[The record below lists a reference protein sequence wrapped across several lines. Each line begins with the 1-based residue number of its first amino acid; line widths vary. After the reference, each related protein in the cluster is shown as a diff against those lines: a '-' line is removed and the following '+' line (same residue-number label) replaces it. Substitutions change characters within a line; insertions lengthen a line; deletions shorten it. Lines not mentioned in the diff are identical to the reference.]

1 MSATGGSEML
11 EAVAIDGPAGS
22 GKSSVARRI
31 AAVRG
36 YLYVDTGAMYRAV
49 ALAALRQGIDLES
62 PDAMFALF
70 KNLNIAFDASGERLL
85 LNGEDV
91 SDDIRAP
98 EVARNVKFAARL
110 PAVRSAMAA
119 AQRAMAD
126 QRPVVME
133 GRDIATVVLPGAK
146 WKFFLTARP
155 EVRAH
160 RRHAEMLAAGREAS
174 YDTILEDIRRRD
186 ESDFQI
192 GPMRKAMDLAN
203 NNGGIELVDTSDMTP
218 DEAVHHILDRM

>member
-1 MSATGGSEML
+1 MSATGGSEIL

-49 ALAALRQGIDLES
+49 ALAALRRGVDLES

-70 KNLNIAFDASGERLL
+70 KDLDIAFDASGERLL
-85 LNGEDV
+85 LDGEDV

-98 EVARNVKFAARL
+98 DVARNVKFAARL
-110 PAVRSAMAA
+110 PAVRAGMTA
-119 AQRAMAD
+119 AQRIMAD
-126 QRPVVME
+126 KRPVVME

-155 EVRAH
+155 EVRAR
-160 RRHAEMLAAGREAS
+160 RRHAEMLAAGREVP
-174 YDTILEDIRRRD
+174 YDTILEDIKRRD
-186 ESDFQI
+186 ESDFQV
-192 GPMRKAMDLAN
+192 GPMRQAMDLAN

-218 DEAVHHILDRM
+218 DEAVRHILDRM